1 MAEAG
6 QSSEPGDIGG
16 GAEHIDVSAVPKDEA
31 PDRLSTILTSI
42 ATGQERE
49 RISIGDL
56 LLALE
61 HRAVGALMFI
71 FAVPNAIPVPPGVSA
86 VLGAPLIFLSFQMM
100 FGQRPWLPR
109 LITDRSLSRV
119 DFEKVVNL
127 TAPWLAKAERLMRPR
142 YQFLARP
149 PAEYL
154 IGTICLVLAI
164 ILFLPIPLG
173 NMLPAFTICVLAL
186 GILERDGLWIAFG
199 VACAI
204 AAVVIV
210 WGVVIALA
218 WAALYVLT
226 NWLGIALPF

>member
-1 MAEAG
+1 MSGEHEAVDR
-6 QSSEPGDIGG
+6 SAMP
-16 GAEHIDVSAVPKDEA
+16 GAEQ
-31 PDRLSTILTSI
+31 PDRLSAILLAI
-42 ATGQERE
+42 ATNPLRD

-100 FGQRPWLPR
+100 IGQRPWLPR
-109 LITDRSLSRV
+109 LITDRSMSRG
-119 DFEKVVNL
+119 DFEKVVTL

-142 YQFLARP
+142 LSFLAVP
-149 PAEYL
+149 PAEFV
-154 IGTICLVLAI
+154 IGAICLLLSI

-186 GILERDGLWIAFG
+186 GVLERDGVWVTIG
-199 VACAI
+199 VLCAI
-204 AAVVIV
+204 VAVLIV
-210 WGVVIALA
+210 WGVVLALL
-218 WAALYVLT
+218 WSALFVLSNVFGLT
-226 NWLGIALPF
+226 VPF